1 MSYPTT
7 TIESTITTT
16 LVIFDSQVADLP
28 LLYNALLPGSIGHTI
43 QPHQDPI
50 NHITHL
56 LTQTG
61 ATKLAIVAHGQP
73 GSIQIGNG
81 KIDRATLET
90 RSGLL
95 QEWGLDS
102 IALYSCE
109 VGVDVEFVRR
119 FAELTGAKIS
129 ASTGKL
135 GAGNWELAGGLEL
148 LEIDRLADYNSTL
161 AIFYGTSGND
171 TANPPSISGFSDGN
185 LFTNDLTLLTDTI
198 GDIFNGGDG
207 YDTIYAGSGDDR
219 INSSYLKGS
228 NNGGSGNDFL
238 YVAAAVDNQ
247 AYNIIFDGANNGRFQ
262 TNGTNTGN
270 FSGIEQLYFLGYGGN
285 DIVDA
290 SLANLSVTIPGT
302 GFNPLSVTTGSGS
315 DTVLGSANADSIDG
329 QNDNDFLYGNAGND
343 FLYGGGGF
351 DIIFGQAGDD
361 TLYGGAENDTLLGG
375 VGNDTFYGDSGT
387 DLLYGEEDNDTLN
400 GGDANDFLFGQAGD
414 DRLNGDAGNDYLF
427 GGIGN
432 DTIYGGIGVDEI
444 YGEDGNDEILGG
456 DDNDFLF
463 GQAGNDILIGE
474 AGNDYLVGGD
484 GTDDMYGGIGS
495 DILIGE
501 NGNDYLIGGDGN
513 DYLVGGTGTDSFNYY
528 SMSDAGDI
536 IADFSLAPI
545 ASGGD
550 ILDVS
555 ALLDRLTN
563 PGNNYGTNYLK
574 FVQLGSDV
582 ACQVDR
588 DGTAAAYGFET
599 VATMTN
605 VGLNTASSFVIGTN
619 VIVVYPV

>member
-1 MSYPTT
+1 MLKATT
-7 TIESTITTT
+7 FTLAHTPVRSNQIES

-28 LLYNALLPGSIGHTI
+28 LLYTALLPGSIAHTI
-43 QPHQDPI
+43 QPDQDSI
-50 NHITHL
+50 DTITHL
-56 LTQTG
+56 LTETG

-81 KIDRATLET
+81 VIDRAMLEA

-102 IALYSCE
+102 IGLYSCE
-109 VGVDVEFVRR
+109 VGLDNAFIDR
-119 FAELTGAKIS
+119 FSELTGAKIS
-129 ASTGKL
+129 ASTSKL
-135 GAGNWELAGGLEL
+135 GAGNWELDGGMEL
-148 LEIDRLADYNSTL
+148 LEIDRLANYNSTL
-161 AIFYGTSGND
+161 AIFNGTSGND

-185 LFTNDLTLLTDTI
+185 LFTNDLALLTDTI
-198 GDIFNGGDG
+198 GDVFNGGDG
-207 YDTIYAGSGDDR
+207 YDTIYAGSGNDR

-228 NNGGSGNDFL
+228 NNGGSGYDFL

-270 FSGIEQLYFLGYGGN
+270 FSGIEQLYFLSNGGN

-290 SLANLSVTIPGT
+290 SLANLSVLLPGN
-302 GFNPLSVTTGSGS
+302 GFNALTVTTGSGS
-315 DTVLGSANADSIDG
+315 DTVLGSSNDDSING

-387 DLLYGEEDNDTLN
+387 DLIYGEEDNDTLN
-400 GGDANDFLFGQAGD
+400 GGDANDFLFGQSGD
-414 DRLNGDAGNDYLF
+414 DTLNGDAGNDYLF
-427 GGIGN
+427 GGIGI
-432 DTIYGGIGVDEI
+432 DTINGGIGVDEI
-444 YGEDGNDEILGG
+444 YGEDGNDLISGG

-463 GQAGNDILIGE
+463 GQAGNDRIYGD

-484 GTDDMYGGIGS
+484 GADEIFGGIGS
-495 DILIGE
+495 DIL
-501 NGNDYLIGGDGN
+501 
-513 DYLVGGTGTDSFNYY
+513 VGGTGTDIFYY
-528 SMSDAGDI
+528 SSMSEAGDI

-555 ALLDRLTN
+555 ALLDSLTN